1 MLSLRLPT
9 RVCECARHV
18 KRGAGRKRCIRRDVG
33 HRPLP
38 KRAVRLPLPLADALA
53 HPTLPY
59 PAHSFDDDEEAKEHT
74 RRLEERFRYDDDEGL
89 AIGSEGAEEHDR
101 KLIDEHQPRYGRV
114 G

>member
-1 MLSLRLPT
+1 MLDRRFSCTLR
-9 RVCECARHV
+9 A
-18 KRGAGRKRCIRRDVG
+18 A
-33 HRPLP
+33 
-38 KRAVRLPLPLADALA
+38 
-53 HPTLPY
+53 
-59 PAHSFDDDEEAKEHT
+59 SFDDDEEAKEHT